1 MKNAKYLTSLECCLA
16 LVLLTYL
23 LKADLTN
30 IQRIVITSDSDIFV
44 YKVGVLYVDRQ
55 TCTHCHVSQAL
66 QSNNAEPFVLSVCA
80 YLPGPWEATVV
91 KEDITLKKNPRLA
104 ILLVLL
110 DGVTRLGCGDLELS
124 ASEFGAVAT
133 NHITINES
141 STHLS

>member
-1 MKNAKYLTSLECCLA
+1 M
-16 LVLLTYL
+16 
-23 LKADLTN
+23 
-30 IQRIVITSDSDIFV
+30 
-44 YKVGVLYVDRQ
+44 
-55 TCTHCHVSQAL
+55 
-66 QSNNAEPFVLSVCA
+66 LSVCA

-110 DGVTRLGCGDLELS
+110 DGVTGLGCGDLELS
-124 ASEFGAVAT
+124 ASELGAVAT